1 MLAESAKIN
10 DETKQIIIN
19 KDNEIEELT
28 RENSKLK
35 GDLTS
40 LK

>member
-19 KDNEIEELT
+19 KDKEIEELT